1 MKLTRRGK
9 RVRAVIL
16 IALTLWLT
24 TEVASSLW
32 YVGEGEGYCWG
43 SYEKCYQLE
52 GGKAN
57 E

>member
-16 IALTLWLT
+16 IALALWLT
-24 TEVASSLW
+24 TKVAANLW
-32 YVGEGEGYCWG
+32 WIDGYCWG

-52 GGKAN
+52 GEEK
-57 E
+57 